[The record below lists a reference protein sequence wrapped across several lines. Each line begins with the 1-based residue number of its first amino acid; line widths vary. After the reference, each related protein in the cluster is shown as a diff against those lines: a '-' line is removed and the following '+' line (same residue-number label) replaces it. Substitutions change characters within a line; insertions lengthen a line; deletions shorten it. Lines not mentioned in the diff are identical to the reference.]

1 MALGDRIANVQG
13 SISKLRNPL
22 AAGAQIRE
30 SGLDRQQ
37 RGMESAL
44 QAQAELNRQSEAGM
58 KQLSDIGDT
67 FVQRGV
73 EKRAHA
79 NRLQMMREEH
89 KESARFQMSAQR
101 QETAVAGQAQTFAGA
116 QTRGAEAFTT
126 EASASPERT
135 VHD

>member
-1 MALGDRIANVQG
+1 MALGDRIANVQT
-13 SISKLRNPL
+13 SMDRLRNPL

-89 KESARFQMSAQR
+89 KEARALSDECPTPRDGDRRSATGVYHRRAYGGP
-101 QETAVAGQAQTFAGA
+101 AVHC
-116 QTRGAEAFTT
+116 R
-126 EASASPERT
+126 
-135 VHD
+135 

>member
-1 MALGDRIANVQG
+1 MDR
-13 SISKLRNPL
+13 LRNPL

-37 RGMESAL
+37 RAMESTL

-67 FVQRGV
+67 FVQRGA

-89 KESARFQMSAQR
+89 KEAARFQMSAQR
-101 QETAVAGQAQTFAGA
+101 QETAIAGRQQ
-116 QTRGAEAFTT
+116 AFTT
-126 EASASPERT
+126 AERT
-135 VHD
+135 GGQQFIAE